1 MTQDKILNI
10 RFVGDA
16 FKPGAI
22 KSKELGEVIGSIEDI
37 IASVVISQHPTIAKD
52 DISIGLLKIVDKS
65 LGLDFLANLQE
76 LTIPAFL
83 LVTGAIHTSH
93 YTDLPLKALK
103 GLRKLWSFTKNH
115 NGEAQF
121 SMVNGTI
128 QKLATIT
135 PKTEIPLPP
144 LIQGHTVLYGEITRA
159 GGKEPHIQFA
169 SMSGGLVH
177 CTTSR
182 ELAIEAGKILYRQ
195 VGLEGIATWNAETRK
210 IEEFNATQIIY
221 YEPISLKEAFSEM
234 SPFLESIEDVDQFL
248 QTVRYDVIEE

>member
-1 MTQDKILNI
+1 MSQDKILNI
-10 RFVGDA
+10 RFVGEG

-22 KSKELGEVIGSIEDI
+22 KSKELGEIIGLIEDI
-37 IASVVISQHPTIAKD
+37 IASTVVSQSPDITKDQISV
-52 DISIGLLKIVDKS
+52 GLLNVVDKS
-65 LGLDFLANLQE
+65 LGLEFLANLQE

-83 LVTGAIHTSH
+83 LVTEAIQTNN
-93 YTDLPLKALK
+93 YTNLPLKSVK
-103 GLRKLWSFTKNH
+103 GLRKVWNFTKNR

-121 SMVNGTI
+121 SMINGTT
-128 QKLATIT
+128 QTLATIT

-169 SMSGGLVH
+169 SMGGGLIH

-221 YEPISLKEAFSEM
+221 YEPIPLKEAFSEM
-234 SPFLESIEDVDQFL
+234 SPFLESLEDIGQFL
-248 QTVRYDVIEE
+248 QTVRYDAIEE